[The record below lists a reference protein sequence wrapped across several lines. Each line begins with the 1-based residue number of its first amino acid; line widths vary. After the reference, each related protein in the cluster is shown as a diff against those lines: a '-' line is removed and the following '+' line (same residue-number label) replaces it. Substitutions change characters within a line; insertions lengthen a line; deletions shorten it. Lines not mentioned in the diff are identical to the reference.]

1 MIANQRLII
10 SSIGLSM
17 IPDLTASSVQENP
30 WLRTIRPF
38 GAAALSG
45 IVTSDNSLIA
55 IDSTQGYLLQ
65 IDLLT
70 DNTTILNP
78 DHVEDFVDASGLALK
93 GDKLWFTQGNSVY
106 CCTLADPTPQHFVS
120 LPYSADGVAVWESTI
135 YVSCQKTG
143 KILVF
148 SLETAKEITK
158 LYAPGVGIENLT
170 IKGEELWVTDT
181 VEQTVY
187 CLDRAT
193 GEIKFSV
200 LTPFECPTGLAFYT
214 NPSTGKDI
222 LYISYAGEEPYIRD
236 NPNANPNYEL
246 QFRDRTFIHPL
257 YFHYDTE
264 EKYALSNGYLI
275 EMSYVEELSPLD
287 EVELADVE
295 WRIALP
301 TETHRQ
307 KIKKIE
313 FVGIPF
319 TEEIQD
325 GQRVAIFKFDVL
337 KAGERHLFG
346 WKALL
351 EVWSIKY
358 HLTPRDVEKLPE
370 LSSEFK
376 NRYLADDDDLAMDT
390 EIIRKAAIEAI
401 GNETNLLRKIYKIR
415 NYVYDKLSYGI
426 KPHIDSPDVALERG
440 IGSCGEYL
448 GVLLAL
454 ARLNGIACRTVG
466 RYKCPPHPELVGVPL
481 SPDFNHVWM
490 EFYLPGFG
498 WLPMESNPDD
508 VFEGGP
514 YPSRFFMGLAWY
526 HAEIGKSI
534 TFESL
539 RSKGEPVNKQ
549 NVSIGDLAINHVR
562 FRILKELLIN

>member
-1 MIANQRLII
+1 
-10 SSIGLSM
+10 M
-17 IPDLTASSVQENP
+17 IPDSTAFSVQENP

-45 IVTSDNSLIA
+45 IAKSDNSLIA

-65 IDLLT
+65 IDLLS

-78 DHVEDFVDASGLALK
+78 DHVEDFVDATGLALK

-120 LPYSADGVAVWESTI
+120 LPYSANGVAVWESTI

-143 KILVF
+143 KILIF
-148 SLETAKEITK
+148 SLETAKEITR

-200 LTPFECPTGLAFYT
+200 LTPFECPTGLAFHT
-214 NPSTGKDI
+214 NPITGKDI
-222 LYISYAGEEPYIRD
+222 LYVSYAGEEPYIRD

-257 YFHYDTE
+257 YFHYDAE

-287 EVELADVE
+287 EVELTDVE

-307 KIKKIE
+307 KIRKIE

-325 GQRVAIFKFDVL
+325 GQRVAVFKFDIL
-337 KAGERHLFG
+337 KPGERHLFG

-358 HLTPRDVEKLPE
+358 HITPRDVEKLPE
-370 LSSEFK
+370 LPPEFK

-390 EIIRKAAIEAI
+390 EIIRNAAIEAI
-401 GNETNLLRKIYKIR
+401 GKETNLLRKIYKIR

-426 KPHIDSPDVALERG
+426 KPHIDTPDVALERG
-440 IGSCGEYL
+440 VGSCGEYL

-466 RYKCPPHPELVGVPL
+466 RYKCPPHPEFVGVPL

-562 FRILKELLIN
+562 FRILQELIPVDN